1 MWLCQIASQGQE
13 VLELVF
19 MKEMYQ
25 RLTSMKSFKNEEQGT
40 KNPFMLSYTMRSP
53 GKTCDVKKC

>member
-40 KNPFMLSYTMRSP
+40 KNPFMLSI
-53 GKTCDVKKC
+53 

>member
-19 MKEMYQ
+19 KKGMYQ
-25 RLTSMKSFKNEEQGT
+25 RLTIMKSFKNEEQGT
-40 KNPFMLSYTMRSP
+40 KNPFMLSI
-53 GKTCDVKKC
+53 